1 MAASLAS
8 ITKQVLLEV
17 NLIWH
22 EVDQENQK
30 VRISEMYIKS
40 RVGPGEVT
48 DVQAEGCEWGKAFT
62 RSGGSI
68 RRPEHTDPEKERTDD
83 WHGSE
88 WEKEKVKVHNGG
100 SIQDHYP
107 ASRDGV

>member
-48 DVQAEGCEWGKAFT
+48 DVQAEGCE
-62 RSGGSI
+62 
-68 RRPEHTDPEKERTDD
+68 
-83 WHGSE
+83 
-88 WEKEKVKVHNGG
+88 
-100 SIQDHYP
+100 
-107 ASRDGV
+107 